1 MAKTSQQSAKFRASP
16 AALFEIYMDAK
27 KHSAAI
33 GSSVSMS
40 RKAGGRFSAFGGS
53 LIGRNLVVIPGRVI
67 AQTWRSRGWK
77 KTDLDSILIL
87 TFSAAPGGGRID
99 LVHANVPDHDYAGV
113 KDGWVRYYWKPWK
126 AYLKNKKR
134 GRA

>member
-1 MAKTSQQSAKFRASP
+1 MAKTIQQSAKFRASP
-16 AALFEIYMDAK
+16 AALYEIYMDSK

-33 GSSVSMS
+33 GSNVSMS

-53 LIGRNLVVIPGRVI
+53 IIGRNLVVIPGRVI

-126 AYLKNKKR
+126 AYLKKR
-134 GRA
+134 GRK